1 MNGSYLLF
9 LDVDGVEEIIR
20 ATMSL
25 ISIRGQECVKL
36 SWEGKS
42 DMIDR
47 LNKENNLFN
56 KKIYGNNEFS
66 FRTTAINDT
75 NILEEITILK
85 EYDEVNKCLFEYET
99 PTPVIIDEYANNPTK
114 EMCKC
119 GKRVAFTFYHQWWCN
134 ECHIK
139 QNWD

>member
-1 MNGSYLLF
+1 MNTSYLLF
-9 LDVDGVEEIIR
+9 LETDGVEEIFR

-25 ISIRGQECVKL
+25 MSIRGQECVKL
-36 SWEGKS
+36 TWEGKS

-66 FRTTAINDT
+66 YRTTAINDT
-75 NILEEITILK
+75 NILEEITLLK
-85 EYDEVNKCLFEYET
+85 EYDEVNKCLFKYET
-99 PTPVIIDEYANNPTK
+99 PAPVIIDKYANNPTK
-114 EMCKC
+114 EICRC
-119 GKRVAFTFYHQWWCN
+119 GNNIATSFFHQWWCD
-134 ECHIK
+134 ECYSR